1 MGDRFQVTGYRLQ
14 GSNAA
19 VGHGRDLRPLGRRLA
34 IVVSLGALAAWP
46 ACSRRPASNR
56 EVWAEVDGA
65 PVYRDQVERYYRNR
79 AAGSDTGGE
88 EQALNFKLNI
98 LNQLI
103 DDQILLKHAAESQI
117 TVSDAEVDKR
127 IEQIRSPYSGDE
139 FQKKLRDQ
147 GMTLDDLRQEVRQSL
162 TIDKLINKDITSH
175 INVAQPEIE
184 KYYEANKASFN
195 VPETQFHLAQILV
208 AAGPDRRARAPIPRS
223 TDAKS
228 RPDALRKIRSL
239 YLRLRAGEGFA
250 KLASQY
256 SDDPRTAPGGGDMGF
271 IPASALA
278 SEREL
283 RLALNGLKPGQVSP
297 IFRDAEGFHIIKLLG
312 REDAGQR
319 ALSNPQVESTIRQT
333 LISDKEQL
341 LKAAYI
347 EDLRNRAAVKDYLAE
362 RIAAAQGDP
371 ARVE

>member
-1 MGDRFQVTGYRLQ
+1 MSERIQTGEF
-14 GSNAA
+14 SKNAA
-19 VGHGRDLRPLGRRLA
+19 GRRGLA
-34 IVVSLGALAAWP
+34 LLALVSAAGWLAFAP
-46 ACSRRPASNR
+46 ACSRKPASNR
-56 EVWAEVDGA
+56 EVWAQVDGA

-79 AAGSDTGGE
+79 APGSDTGGE

-103 DDQILLKHAAESQI
+103 DNQILLKHAAESQI
-117 TVSDAEVDKR
+117 AVSDAEVDKR
-127 IEQIRSPYSGDE
+127 IEQLRSPYSAEE
-139 FQKKLRDQ
+139 FQKKVKDQ
-147 GMTLDDLRQEVRQSL
+147 GMTLDDLREEVRQAL

-184 KYYEANKASFN
+184 KYYAANKASFN
-195 VPETQFHLAQILV
+195 VAETQFHLAQILV
-208 AAGPDRRARAPIPRS
+208 TPGPDRQTPNLKNS
-223 TDAKS
+223 DAKS
-228 RPDALRKIRSL
+228 RAEALRKIRSL
-239 YLRLRAGEGFA
+239 YLRLRAGEDFA
-250 KLASQY
+250 KLASEY
-256 SDDPRTAPGGGDMGF
+256 SEDPRTAPGGGDMGF
-271 IPASALA
+271 IPASSLA

-297 IFRDAEGFHIIKLLG
+297 IFRDTSGYHIIKLLG

-362 RIAAAQGDP
+362 RIAAAHGDP
-371 ARVE
+371 AGVE

>member
-1 MGDRFQVTGYRLQ
+1 MIRAWFERTASGKPAIAGGGRRGDGLTLLALI
-14 GSNAA
+14 SA
-19 VGHGRDLRPLGRRLA
+19 VGCFA
-34 IVVSLGALAAWP
+34 GAP
-46 ACSRRPASNR
+46 ACSRQAASNR
-56 EVWAEVDGA
+56 EVWAEVDGV

-79 AAGSDTGGE
+79 APGSDTAGE

-103 DDQILLKHAAESQI
+103 DNQILLKHAAQSQI

-127 IEQIRSPYSGDE
+127 IEQLRSPYSADE
-139 FQKKLRDQ
+139 FQKKVKEQ
-147 GMTLDDLRQEVRQSL
+147 GMTLDDLREQVRQSL

-175 INVAQPEIE
+175 INVTHEEIE
-184 KYYEANKASFN
+184 KYYTANKASFN
-195 VPETQFHLAQILV
+195 VSETQFHLAQILV
-208 AAGPDRRARAPIPRS
+208 APNPNRQISDG
-223 TDAKS
+223 KS
-228 RPDALRKIRSL
+228 RADALRKIRSIA
-239 YLRLRAGEGFA
+239 LRLRAGEDFA
-250 KLASQY
+250 KLASEY
-256 SDDPRTAPGGGDMGF
+256 SEDPRTAPGGGDMGF
-271 IPASALA
+271 VPASALA

-283 RLALNGLKPGQVSP
+283 SLALNGLKPGQVSP
-297 IFRDAEGFHIIKLLG
+297 IIRDAGGYHIIKLLG

-371 ARVE
+371 TRVE